1 MSGLNIARSSCLR
14 WMLIACFALLLAR
27 PGAALAQP
35 PYSGIV
41 VFGTSLSDSGNA
53 FALYGGVN
61 TPPDY
66 LLDPLLVPSAP
77 YAMGG
82 HHFSNGATWVEQF
95 ARSLG
100 LAGSVQPAFRGATRQ
115 ATNFA
120 VGAARAWDDGQ
131 NLNLSDQVDR
141 FLQSTAGTASPD
153 ALYVIEMGG
162 NDVRDALTAYPTNHA
177 GIIQQALASI
187 GTNIVRLYGAG
198 ARHFLVWNAPNPAL
212 TPALRRLASINPN
225 IALLA
230 TLLTQSFNTNLATV
244 VTQLSGLPGV
254 TIDRLDAYSLLNE
267 IVGDGGRFGLS
278 NVTDACVT
286 PKLAPFA
293 CSTPDEYLFWDGI
306 HPTAAVHGIIAQVA
320 ASVLGQ

>member
-1 MSGLNIARSSCLR
+1 
-14 WMLIACFALLLAR
+14 MLVACFALLLAR

-53 FALYGGVN
+53 FALHGGAN
-61 TPPDY
+61 TPPGY

-100 LAGSVQPAFRGATRQ
+100 LAGSVQPAFRGSARQ

-120 VGAARAWDDGQ
+120 VGAARAWNDGR
-131 NLNLSDQVDR
+131 NLDLSDQVDA
-141 FLQSTAGTASPD
+141 FLQSTGGTASPD

-162 NDVRDALTAYPTNHA
+162 NDVRDALAAYPANHA
-177 GIIQQALASI
+177 VIIQQALASI
-187 GTNIVRLYGAG
+187 ASNIVRLYGAG
-198 ARHFLVWNAPNPAL
+198 ARRFLVWNAPNPAL
-212 TPALRRLASINPN
+212 TPALRRLASVNPN

-230 TLLTQSFNTNLATV
+230 TFLTQSFNTNLAGV
-244 VTQLSGLPGV
+244 LTQLSGLPGV

-286 PKLAPFA
+286 PNVAPFA
-293 CSTPDEYLFWDGI
+293 CSSPDEYLFWDGI
-306 HPTAAVHGIIAQVA
+306 HPTTAVHGIIAQVA
-320 ASVLGQ
+320 ASILDQ

>member
-1 MSGLNIARSSCLR
+1 MTGLNITRSSCLR

-27 PGAALAQP
+27 PGDALAQP

-53 FALYGGVN
+53 FALRGAAN

-77 YAMGG
+77 YAKGG

-95 ARSLG
+95 ARSVG
-100 LAGSVQPAFRGATRQ
+100 LAGSVRPAFGGASAQ

-120 VGAARAWDDGQ
+120 VGGARAWDDGR
-131 NLNLSDQVDR
+131 NVNLSNQVDA
-141 FLQSTAGTASPD
+141 FLASTGGTASPD

-162 NDVRDALTAYPTNHA
+162 NDVRDALAAYPVNHA
-177 GIIQQALASI
+177 IIIQQALASI
-187 GTNIVRLYGAG
+187 GSNVVRLYGAG
-198 ARHFLVWNAPNPAL
+198 ARRFLVWNAPNPAV
-212 TPALRRLASINPN
+212 TPALRRLATINPN
-225 IALLA
+225 IPLLA
-230 TLLTQSFNTNLATV
+230 TLLTQSFNTNLGGL
-244 VTQLSGLPGV
+244 VTQLSGLPGA
-254 TIDRLDAYSLLNE
+254 TFDRLDAYSLLNE
-267 IVGDGGRFGLS
+267 IVDDGDHFGLS
-278 NVTDACVT
+278 NVVDACVT
-286 PKLAPFA
+286 PNVAPFA
-293 CSTPDEYLFWDGI
+293 CTNPDEYLFWDGI